1 VDDDITELP
10 SYSVNGGGGDNLKA
24 ATSYREIFENALP
37 NYLFMGMT
45 PEQFWNEDSTLVVA
59 YRKAFEMKQEA
70 DNTRMWLQGA
80 YIYDAI
86 SRLIPI
92 MQPFAK
98 KGTKAVPY
106 LEKPYPLKEDSDN
119 EDKPKDKN
127 IEQGKVKALEW
138 MQEKMAAING
148 RFNEV

>member
-1 VDDDITELP
+1 MDDDLTELP
-10 SYSVNGGGGDNLKA
+10 SYSVIGGGGDDLKA
-24 ATSYREIFENALP
+24 PTSYREIFENALP

-45 PEQFWNEDSTLVVA
+45 PEQFWNGDCSLTVA
-59 YRKAFEMKQEA
+59 YRKAYEMKQEA
-70 DNTRMWLQGA
+70 DNTRLWLQGA

-106 LEKPYPLKEDSDN
+106 LEKPYPLTDN
-119 EDKPKDKN
+119 EDKPKDTK

-138 MQEKMAAING
+138 MQDRMAHINSH
-148 RFNEV
+148 FNNEV

>member
-1 VDDDITELP
+1 MDDEVTELP

-37 NYLFMGMT
+37 NYILFGMS
-45 PEQFWNEDSTLVVA
+45 PDEFWNGDCSLVIA
-59 YRKAFEMKQEA
+59 YRKAYELKQEA
-70 DNTRMWLQGA
+70 DNTRLWLQGA

-86 SRLIPI
+86 SRLVPI

-106 LEKPYPLKEDSDN
+106 LEKPYPLNDSNN
-119 EDKPKDKN
+119 ENEAENKT
-127 IEQGKVKALEW
+127 IEQGEVKAFNW
-138 MQEKMAAING
+138 MQSRMVAINSH
-148 RFNEV
+148 FNEV

>member
-1 VDDDITELP
+1 MDDEVTELP
-10 SYSVNGGGGDNLKA
+10 SYSVIGGGGDNLKA
-24 ATSYREIFENALP
+24 PTTYREIFENALP

-45 PEQFWNEDSTLVVA
+45 PDQFWNGDCSLTVA
-59 YRKAFEMKQEA
+59 YRKAYEMKQEA
-70 DNTRMWLQGA
+70 DNTRLWLQGA

-106 LEKPYPLKEDSDN
+106 LEKPYPLNNKDN
-119 EDKPKDKN
+119 KPKDTK

-138 MQEKMAAING
+138 MQERMAHINSH
-148 RFNEV
+148 FNNEV